1 MCVYSAYVSEVNKQ
15 WPGITQDPPPFGR
28 MSFPGVPMMTPTTDP
43 RILQEILDIGKRL
56 DRIDKALG
64 LKDCTQEAAA
74 KKAFEDR
81 LTKLIED
88 AKFLKQSVECDS
100 GKCEVNS
107 SAPNSSYLQQL
118 TGASAGNTTTYIGTN
133 SPAGQAL
140 GSASGKSMG
149 DWSTGKTESGLGAK
163 GFLSGSKG

>member
-74 KKAFEDR
+74 KKAFEDG
-81 LTKLIED
+81 LTELI
-88 AKFLKQSVECDS
+88 AKAKVLQALKD
-100 GKCEVNS
+100 GKYRDVDS
-107 SAPNSSYLQQL
+107 SAPNSSGLQQFV
-118 TGASAGNTTTYIGTN
+118 TGSAGGCTSYVGSSGTC
-133 SPAGQAL
+133 AGQAL
-140 GSASGKSMG
+140 GGTSGKSMG
-149 DWSTGKTESGLGAK
+149 DRAASKAEVGLGAQ

>member
-15 WPGITQDPPPFGR
+15 WPGMVGPWNPSPF
-28 MSFPGVPMMTPTTDP
+28 MPGIAGSPLMTPTTDP

-81 LTKLIED
+81 LTKLIAD
-88 AKFLKQSVECDS
+88 AQALKKSVECESVKSD
-100 GKCEVNS
+100 S
-107 SAPNSSYLQQL
+107 SAGLSQQQL
-118 TGASAGNTTTYIGTN
+118 TITPNATSYVVGSQSTSQAGITLGNGSTE
-133 SPAGQAL
+133 QAKINYR
-140 GSASGKSMG
+140 G
-149 DWSTGKTESGLGAK
+149 
-163 GFLSGSKG
+163 